1 MDEGY
6 IEGYIK
12 LFRKLTVWE
21 WYTDSVVKL
30 VFIHCLLKANYKDK
44 KWRGITIKRGQ
55 FVTSYPSIAKE
66 CGITVNQARRA
77 ISTLCNTGEI
87 THKPQARFSVVTV
100 VKYDLYQADH
110 RLNDSLE
117 DSLTTGSPQ
126 QHKNIKNNKKY
137 KKKNTPELKNPWIGI
152 ASDGEEYYIN
162 EKKYHEWNKAHG
174 ITEDD

>member
-12 LFRKLTVWE
+12 LFRKLTVWD